1 MKRISVA
8 HRFKDRALVAS
19 LVRGIAFALIT
30 LLFTTVAFFKGF
42 LWCIYI
48 GFSLTMAFGAKKCEY
63 KNYVCSLLAGYV
75 WSLAYVFFPSFM
87 EKTIHIPSFAAMTVS
102 ELILTFLLLFVHLKF
117 LRNTWLNKIPMVFA
131 GITTVLIGGIDDI
144 ALSGLSTFMGIS
156 MAVLTEIII
165 VFLTVINKEKQ
176 VEQ

>member
-8 HRFKDRALVAS
+8 HRFKDRALVTAV
-19 LVRGIAFALIT
+19 VRG
-30 LLFTTVAFFKGF
+30 
-42 LWCIYI
+42 
-48 GFSLTMAFGAKKCEY
+48 
-63 KNYVCSLLAGYV
+63 
-75 WSLAYVFFPSFM
+75 
-87 EKTIHIPSFAAMTVS
+87 SFAAITVS

-131 GITTVLIGGIDDI
+131 GITTVFIGGIDHI
-144 ALSGLSTFMGIS
+144 ALCGLSTFMGIS

-165 VFLTVINKEKQ
+165 VFLAVTNKEKQ